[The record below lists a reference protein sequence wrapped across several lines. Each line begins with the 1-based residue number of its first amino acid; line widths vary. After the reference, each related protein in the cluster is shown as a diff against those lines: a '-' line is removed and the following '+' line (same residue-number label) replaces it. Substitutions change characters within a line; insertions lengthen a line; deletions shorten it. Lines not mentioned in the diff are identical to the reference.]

1 MYHDRSDFD
10 LRIVQ
15 DYSSLKTYL
24 IGIKL
29 RAVGIWKYKIPM
41 DLKIVDSQNYLRKK
55 KREDEHPIIAY
66 NKYDSFYDM
75 KGDSYEALKANPL
88 TYRKDYKG

>member
-1 MYHDRSDFD
+1 
-10 LRIVQ
+10 
-15 DYSSLKTYL
+15 
-24 IGIKL
+24 
-29 RAVGIWKYKIPM
+29 M
-41 DLKIVDSQNYLRKK
+41 DLKIVDSQDYLRKEM
-55 KREDEHPIIAY
+55 REDDHPIIAY